1 MAEIVN
7 YGEKQTAALQITTGL
22 YPSTATPLDI
32 RTVVRNLD
40 ILQQPY
46 PVGCKLYE
54 GLRIYVEDP
63 PQTVTVIGKQTG
75 ADGSL
80 WNHWIFDTILPQFKQ
95 AIDESYL
102 EERYSG
108 LVKVGVYTP
117 ENLLNYLFLRCHGT
131 QIITHKVTI
140 TYNIPN
146 SEPTVREHQYAEGE
160 DYNISSIPVTGYTPN
175 PATVS
180 GTMGTEDVTYTV
192 NYSINSY
199 YLKYWRIDTSDPE
212 PFESYTL
219 NYHASATVPSTNPS
233 RTGFSFLGWTY
244 TPQLASGGLMPAS
257 NVNAT
262 ARWEQVINRYEIEA
276 SANPSNGGTVSGD
289 GEYNEG
295 ATCTL
300 SATANSGFTFANWSK
315 DGDTVS
321 TNSTYSFTVTE
332 RASYVATFNAM
343 ENTLSLSV
351 ETTPSAEPGGSV
363 SGAGTYTHGQSVTA
377 IATTNTGYIFN
388 GWWENGSKVSTNL
401 SYTFTLNSNRTLVAK
416 FIKQITISTSSDP
429 VAGGSTSGGGTR
441 NYGESFTITAAPN
454 EGYSF
459 VNWTKDGST
468 ASTSAE
474 YTFTP
479 TESATYVANFYEIPK
494 VKVYALNTDHAM
506 NVSDLQNID
515 WSQEASVQVLETE
528 TSGSYR
534 VHLNDLS
541 GVSESSNRRWVV
553 VAIPSSFD
561 KGTPAA
567 YPPEGSG
574 FFMATSIVGQISGL
588 NNWYSTTSQINNT
601 SYLVVETTQLASDTD
616 WDIFFGNTEGMS
628 YQEAMDKSTLIPLG
642 LNLGQM

>member
-63 PQTVTVIGKQTG
+63 PQTVTVIGKLPG

-102 EERYSG
+102 EDRYSG

-175 PATVS
+175 PSTVS
-180 GTMGTEDVTYTV
+180 GTMGTEDVTYIV

-199 YLKYWRIDTSDPE
+199 YLKYWTIDTSDPQ
-212 PFESYTL
+212 PYASYTL
-219 NYHASATVPSTNPS
+219 DYHASATVPSTNPS
-233 RTGFSFLGWTY
+233 RTGFSFLGWAY
-244 TPQLASGGLMPAS
+244 TPSLASGNLMPAS

-262 ARWEQVINRYEIEA
+262 ARWEQVINRYIIEA
-276 SANPSNGGTVSGD
+276 SANPSNGGTVSGA

-295 ATCTL
+295 ATCIL
-300 SATANSGFTFANWSK
+300 SATATAGFTFLNWSK
-315 DGDTVS
+315 DGNTVS

-332 RASYVATFNAM
+332 RAGYVATFSAM

-351 ETTPSAEPGGSV
+351 ETTPSTETGGSV
-363 SGAGTYTHGQSVTA
+363 SGAGTYNHGNSVTA
-377 IATTNTGYIFN
+377 TATTNTGYIFN

-416 FIKQITISTSSDP
+416 FIKQITITVSASP
-429 VAGGSTSGGGTR
+429 AAGGSVSGGGTR
-441 NYGESFTITAAPN
+441 NYGEPFTLTATVN

-459 VNWTKDGST
+459 INWTKDGST
-468 ASTSAE
+468 ASTSAT

-494 VKVYALNTDHAM
+494 LKVYAKEVYNQMSA
-506 NVSDLQNID
+506 SDLQNID

-528 TSGSYR
+528 TNNVYHVQLVDESG
-534 VHLNDLS
+534 
-541 GVSESSNRRWVV
+541 GVDAISKFVI
-553 VAIPSSFD
+553 VAIPSGFTHGPVSQLKFFTAD
-561 KGTPAA
+561 SMNNSLQYINDIANTTKTINGTNYLIVESSSQPLAT
-567 YPPEGSG
+567 PPEH
-574 FFMATSIVGQISGL
+574 V
-588 NNWYSTTSQINNT
+588 
-601 SYLVVETTQLASDTD
+601 
-616 WDIFFGNTEGMS
+616 FFGDDTFGLPIS
-628 YQEAMDKSTLIPLG
+628 EAVQKAKTIPVNIG
-642 LNLGQM
+642 SRS